1 MGEFEKFVIRRK
13 GLEPKE
19 DPTVTM
25 TLRLDKELQQQ
36 YDELA
41 QKSDRSRNELMNL
54 ALKFAI
60 EHLKFIDDEG

>member
-1 MGEFEKFVIRRK
+1 MGSSEKFVIKHK

-36 YDELA
+36 YDELS

-60 EHLKFIDDEG
+60 EHLEFVDDER